1 MHSCMRFTHSSSR
14 SQSLEFVS
22 LKLCVLSGSE
32 GTTKK
37 RLSSGVGK
45 LSEGLGQALQIG
57 PGLLLIALRFRF
69 GKEQGRGGNTAS
81 RPAFLNPSFC
91 RFFLAAFFLP
101 VPAHRP
107 FPFPLCSF
115 TFPFPFSIC
124 GSFYHGGTIVWCHPT
139 LHHILRFH

>member
-69 GKEQGRGGNTAS
+69 GKEQGRGGT
-81 RPAFLNPSFC
+81 
-91 RFFLAAFFLP
+91 LP
-101 VPAHRP
+101 VALLFSTRHFVVFFSLHFFCPSLPTDPSPSLYALSRSP
-107 FPFPLCSF
+107 SLFPFVVRF
-115 TFPFPFSIC
+115 T
-124 GSFYHGGTIVWCHPT
+124 TAE
-139 LHHILRFH
+139 L